1 MSPIH
6 TLLFSVIAAFFIS
19 GCTTQTTTNRQ
30 IFGVRLDDAANQ
42 VSAKFQR
49 SDITRRNAEQVIS
62 SCMPWLSGKLAL
74 SVSILSSATS
84 SEPGWIDSSNRKG
97 SYMVVSQGQVICVE
111 RLSDG
116 RTFFPAEAFDQTIE
130 PKGVAQSVKDNWLM
144 QIARLYAVKGKAAV
158 AYRLP
163 EGKLLVVRY
172 ATEPTKPSNPNMFFQ
187 AGQLPYSYEVLTNT
201 DAVDV
206 DLTFEGEGLTHA
218 EVFSYRGAYIKM
230 PNDKRP

>member
-6 TLLFSVIAAFFIS
+6 SILFSVIAAFFIS

-30 IFGVRLDDAANQ
+30 ILGVRLDDAANQ

-49 SDITRRNAEQVIS
+49 SDITRRNAEQVIN
-62 SCMPWLSGKLAL
+62 SCKPLRPGNLGL
-74 SVSILSSATS
+74 FERILSAAKS
-84 SEPGWIDSSNRKG
+84 SEPSWIDSANRKG
-97 SYMVVSQGQVICVE
+97 SYLVVSQGQVICVE

-144 QIARLYAVKGKAAV
+144 QIARLYAVKGKADV

-172 ATEPTKPSNPNMFFQ
+172 AAEPTKPSNPNMFFL

-230 PNDKRP
+230 PNDSRP